1 MAIFMCFFCAKHRKQ
16 KNRTQWRIYAKW
28 SIYCVMAFIWASSM
42 CLHTPKHW
50 FNRINKL
57 QHCKLYFLSLSATHR
72 LFIIFDGLAGWLACF
87 FSVTDMSRTT
97 ARIYV
102 FHSVF
107 CVWKFHSTGL
117 VFVYLET
124 FLRILMF
131 YECTQR
137 DSTLGILI
145 LNFFYHFNFH

>member
-1 MAIFMCFFCAKHRKQ
+1 MTSLYPLVNLILKPVQMAIFMCFFFCAKHRKQ

-57 QHCKLYFLSLSATHR
+57 QNCKLYFLSLFATHR

-87 FSVTDMSRTT
+87 FSVTNETWD
-97 ARIYV
+97 ARQPVYMFFITY
-102 FHSVF
+102 FACESF
-107 CVWKFHSTGL
+107 IRPAKFL
-117 VFVYLET
+117 Y
-124 FLRILMF
+124 I
-131 YECTQR
+131 
-137 DSTLGILI
+137 
-145 LNFFYHFNFH
+145 